1 LLNCRCLVEE
11 RREGFRC
18 RLCRDAGAR
27 QEAEGITAYRHLGRQ
42 QTHNDSSKATQLKDV
57 EAGKERM
64 WLWKRGRTKTSDHR
78 EGLCATFPIRKLR
91 SFAIERG
98 CMLYAVCCMYAFFSL
113 GAAFPFRKSLGK
125 AVDCGQ
131 CALTTF
137 LSDGF
142 AYAPIGSKLIR
153 TQTASLGNAKPIHR
167 SQRTVQ
173 SDGNLRNSALTGWLA
188 WEKIYKRRASPS
200 SSPILTFSTRP
211 PLGQSKPATTFLAH
225 HSIQ

>member
-1 LLNCRCLVEE
+1 MLNCRCLVEE
-11 RREGFRC
+11 RREGFRG

-27 QEAEGITAYRHLGRQ
+27 QEAEGITAYRHLGKE
-42 QTHNDSSKATQLKDV
+42 QTRNSSSKATQLKDA

-78 EGLCATFPIRKLR
+78 EGLCASFPMRKLR

-98 CMLYAVCCMYAFFSL
+98 CMLMLYAFFSL

-142 AYAPIGSKLIR
+142 ACAPIGSKLPR
-153 TQTASLGNAKPIHR
+153 TQTASLGNAESIHR
-167 SQRTVQ
+167 SQRTAQ
-173 SDGNLRNSALTGWLA
+173 SDGNLRNSALTGWLDC
-188 WEKIYKRRASPS
+188 EKI
-200 SSPILTFSTRP
+200 
-211 PLGQSKPATTFLAH
+211 
-225 HSIQ
+225 